1 MLSRNYI
8 RRKRFGEEKGK
19 AFKNYF
25 TYGATSIPQDRKAIR
40 EGKGG
45 TWAGEHEEERWR
57 IHEDQWCREGDD
69 AWVASNNLLVVADG
83 SNGSRA
89 IEDDQAGL
97 YSKVLVAD
105 LKVIAE
111 QDPRRDLRKVLAQS
125 VAVNPVHKGSS
136 TVCLA

>member
-1 MLSRNYI
+1 MREYI
-8 RRKRFGEEKGK
+8 RRKRFGDRKDT

-25 TYGATSIPQDRKAIR
+25 TYGATSIPHDRKTIR

-45 TWAGEHEEERWR
+45 VWIGENDEERFK

-69 AWVASNNLLVVADG
+69 AWVASHNLLVIADG
-83 SNGSRA
+83 SNGS
-89 IEDDQAGL
+89 IEVKDQHTGL

-105 LKVIAE
+105 LKVMTE
-111 QDPRRDLRKVLAQS
+111 QDPRRDLRKVLTHS
-125 VAVNPVHKGSS
+125 VAVNPVHRGSS